1 MKSEDRSVAEQPPS
15 PPNLSGRRSVLSR
28 TYRLPRE
35 EHRCATAAQRRE
47 NTARR
52 RYVDAEDDFPVRSR
66 RGRDSGRAR
75 AELPRRQP
83 EVVFIRKNLY
93 LMNIQIIFEIN

>member
-1 MKSEDRSVAEQPPS
+1 MKNEDRSVAEQPRP

-47 NTARR
+47 NTAGRR
-52 RYVDAEDDFPVRSR
+52 DADAEDDFPVRSR
-66 RGRDSGRAR
+66 RGRGSGRAR
-75 AELPRRQP
+75 AEIPRRQP
-83 EVVFIRKNLY
+83 EAKVNYISVPKDLAISN
-93 LMNIQIIFEIN
+93 EI